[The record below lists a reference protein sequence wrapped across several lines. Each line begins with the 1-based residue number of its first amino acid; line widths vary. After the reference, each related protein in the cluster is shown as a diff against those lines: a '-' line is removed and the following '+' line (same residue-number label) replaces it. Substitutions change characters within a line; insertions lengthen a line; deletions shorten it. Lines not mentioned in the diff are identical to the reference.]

1 MRLLIPTADAEGTN
15 AQLSGHFGKAP
26 FYSVADTETGAVIT
40 VANPSVESSHGHSG
54 CVPASEVRVR
64 TRQAQA
70 IAARLRAV
78 GSACRSVAAGIRA
91 VAPPRRQAGVPVF
104 VHDGPDVAAA
114 VEGFRSRT
122 VRLANEGDGCGGG
135 SGSCGCHGHN

>member
-54 CVPASEVRVR
+54 CVPAAEVFGGNGFD
-64 TRQAQA
+64 
-70 IAARLRAV
+70 AV
-78 GSACRSVAAGIRA
+78 ICQGIGRGA
-91 VAPPRRQAGVPVF
+91 LHQLTQAGVPVF